1 MSVKKRCPSFWK
13 ITSKKLIKKIN
24 QLLLVKILQAGA
36 KVSKIAKNKIQNEQN
51 LKFFKFDFQPH
62 NFKYNHFF
70 HLKFGTIVTCN
81 VSKKMVGKNSKIA
94 TNSCDEV
101 TNYVKIMQKTVK
113 IRAYLYINIC
123 ENQNND
129 FCYVFFRL

>member
-1 MSVKKRCPSFWK
+1 MEDK
-13 ITSKKLIKKIN
+13 ITSKRLIKKIN
-24 QLLLVKILQAGA
+24 QLLLVKIVQAGA
-36 KVSKIAKNKIQNEQN
+36 KVSKIAKKKKIQNEQN

-81 VSKKMVGKNSKIA
+81 VSKKMVAKNSKIA

-101 TNYVKIMQKTVK
+101 TNYVKIM
-113 IRAYLYINIC
+113 L
-123 ENQNND
+123 
-129 FCYVFFRL
+129 